1 MYRSTSCREN
11 PAEPPNGLV
20 RSLIPTWNEVVAVA
34 RATRKSVIVNDPS
47 GNVGVPPLVAVGRA
61 KLPGPAPPS
70 AGPVAFSTTVP
81 GVAREVTSNPAALV
95 PPPAAVA
102 VTATWLWSPA
112 VTATVAVNAP
122 VGPAVTVD
130 VAAVSFD
137 I

>member
-20 RSLIPTWNEVVAVA
+20 RSLIPTWNDVVVAA
-34 RATRKSVIVNDPS
+34 SPPRKSVTVKAPS
-47 GNVGVPPLVAVGRA
+47 GNVGLPLLASVGRA
-61 KLPGPAPPS
+61 KFPGPAPPS

-81 GVAREVTSNPAALV
+81 GVASEGTSKPAALG
-95 PPPAAVA
+95 PPWAAVA

-130 VAAVSFD
+130 VGVVSFD